1 MQRYEGRQLD
11 KTNDDYIGQRN
22 ARRSLGILTDG
33 QLIYYPSPF
42 GKSVNVVSYSIEL
55 KNKGKNQYYVVALED
70 ENGQKVKIHG
80 SYFADMQKSRKQV
93 ARI

>member
-1 MQRYEGRQLD
+1 MQLYEGRQLD

-55 KNKGKNQYYVVALED
+55 KNKGKNQYNVVALED

-93 ARI
+93 A

>member
-1 MQRYEGRQLD
+1 MQLYDGRQLD

-42 GKSVNVVSYSIEL
+42 GKSVNVVSYSIEQ
-55 KNKGKNQYYVVALED
+55 KKSYFVVSIND

-80 SYFADMQKSRKQV
+80 SYFADMQKSRKQ
-93 ARI
+93 AN

>member
-1 MQRYEGRQLD
+1 MQLYDGRQLD

-22 ARRSLGILTDG
+22 ARRSLGILTDR

-42 GKSVNVVSYSIEL
+42 GKSVNVVSYSIEQ
-55 KNKGKNQYYVVALED
+55 KKSYFVVSIND

-93 ARI
+93 N

>member
-42 GKSVNVVSYSIEL
+42 VKSVNVVSYSIEL

-93 ARI
+93 A

>member
-1 MQRYEGRQLD
+1 MQLYEGRQLD

-42 GKSVNVVSYSIEL
+42 GKSVNVISYSIEL
-55 KNKGKNQYYVVALED
+55 KNKGKNEYYVVALED

-80 SYFADMQKSRKQV
+80 AYFADMQKSKS
-93 ARI
+93 

>member
-1 MQRYEGRQLD
+1 MQLYDGRQLD

-42 GKSVNVVSYSIEL
+42 GKSVNVVSYSIEQ
-55 KNKGKNQYYVVALED
+55 KKSYFVVSINN

-93 ARI
+93 N

>member
-1 MQRYEGRQLD
+1 MQLYDGRQLD

-22 ARRSLGILTDG
+22 ARQSLGILTDV

-42 GKSVNVVSYSIEL
+42 GKSVNVVSYSIEQ
-55 KNKGKNQYYVVALED
+55 KKSYFVVSIND

-93 ARI
+93 N

>member
-1 MQRYEGRQLD
+1 MQLYDGRQLD

-22 ARRSLGILTDG
+22 ARRSQGILTDG

-42 GKSVNVVSYSIEL
+42 GKSVNVVSYSIEQ
-55 KNKGKNQYYVVALED
+55 KKSYFVVSINN

-93 ARI
+93 N

>member
-1 MQRYEGRQLD
+1 MQLYEGRQLD

-22 ARRSLGILTDG
+22 ARRSLGISTDG

-42 GKSVNVVSYSIEL
+42 GRSVNVVSYSIEQ
-55 KNKGKNQYYVVALED
+55 KASYFVVSIED

-80 SYFADMQKSRKQV
+80 AYFADMQKSRKQV
-93 ARI
+93 A

>member
-1 MQRYEGRQLD
+1 MQLYEGRQLD
-11 KTNDDYIGQRN
+11 KTNDDYIEQRN

-42 GKSVNVVSYSIEL
+42 GKSVNVVSYSIEQ
-55 KNKGKNQYYVVALED
+55 KKSYFVVSIND

-80 SYFADMQKSRKQV
+80 AYFADMQKSR
-93 ARI
+93 

>member
-1 MQRYEGRQLD
+1 MQLYDGRQLD

-42 GKSVNVVSYSIEL
+42 GKSVNVVSYSNEQ
-55 KNKGKNQYYVVALED
+55 KKSYFVVSIND

-93 ARI
+93 N